1 MDVLIFETSVG
12 TTHEVSRIHPLLA
25 SLSEIRQYNFDL
37 EDCDNILRVV
47 SSGVEPQTI
56 NHMLHIA
63 GFSCEELA
71 Y

>member
-1 MDVLIFETSVG
+1 MDVLIFKTSVASKQ
-12 TTHEVSRIHPLLA
+12 EVSRIHPLLA

-47 SSGVEPQTI
+47 SSGIEPQTI

-63 GFSCEELA
+63 GFRCEELS